1 MSLSPLEPGEYR
13 DIVQR
18 ALDEDL
24 GGARDVTTDAT
35 VPAIAR
41 ARGVFVANGDCVV
54 AGLDVAFECFRA
66 MDSAVQITVRKA
78 DGERCR
84 AGETIAEI
92 AGSARTLLVG
102 ERTALNFLQRM
113 SGIAT
118 LAARYVDAAGGR
130 ITILD
135 TRKTTPTLRE
145 LEKYAVRAGGA
156 TNHRFGLFDAVLI
169 KDNHIAMAGGVR
181 RAIDKVRAH
190 HPEMAIEVEADTLAQ
205 VDEALASGADTILV
219 DNMPLN
225 DIRDAVLRCAGR
237 AKIEISGGVT
247 LDRIPQLASTGADYV
262 SAGALAHSAPA
273 ADISFDIAPV

>member
-1 MSLSPLEPGEYR
+1 MNLSPLEPAEYR

-41 ARGVFVANGDCVV
+41 ARGVFIANADCVV

-66 MDSAVQITVRKA
+66 MDSAVQITVRKP

-102 ERTALNFLQRM
+102 ERTALNFLQRR

-181 RAIDKVRAH
+181 RAIEKVRAH

-225 DIRDAVLRCAGR
+225 DVRDAVLRCAGR

-262 SAGALAHSAPA
+262 SAGALTHAAPA
-273 ADISFDIAPV
+273 VDISFDIVPL

>member
-1 MSLSPLEPGEYR
+1 MSLSPLEPAEYR

-41 ARGVFVANGDCVV
+41 ARGVFIANADCVV

-66 MDSAVQITVRKA
+66 MDSAVQITVRKP

-181 RAIDKVRAH
+181 HAIEKVRAH
-190 HPEMAIEVEADTLAQ
+190 HPDMAIEVEADTLAQ

-247 LDRIPQLASTGADYV
+247 LDRIPQLASTGADYI
-262 SAGALAHSAPA
+262 SAGALTHSAPA
-273 ADISFDIAPV
+273 VDISFDIALV